1 MAQRNKELGVGKKGE
16 KDTDMISAQ
25 PGLSL

>member
-1 MAQRNKELGVGKKGE
+1 MAQRNKEPGVGKKGE

>member
-1 MAQRNKELGVGKKGE
+1 MAQRNKEPGVGKKGE
-16 KDTDMISAQ
+16 NDTDMISAQ